1 MIFYK
6 IIKAYKFCWKC
17 AFINLF
23 CANLLLAQSGS
34 FEHISVSEGLSQGMA
49 FDILQD
55 KEGFIWVATKYG
67 LNRYDGTNFK
77 TFLHSK
83 DEPYSIAT
91 NQITALLQDSKG
103 RIWIGTGEKKIIVFE
118 PKTQRFYYSNLDQG
132 LSSDLPN
139 NLINAIYEDDYGNVW
154 FGSSE
159 GQILKIETSDRID
172 QSLAGLEPDI
182 SAELNIISIE
192 SVLGEDY
199 GIYSFSKDSDEQ
211 IMAFSNGYYANI
223 NIKENTVSY
232 VDIPE
237 NSTYDSKNYLLTCL
251 FKKGGENL
259 FLTNKNVFKVVD
271 GRVQVIDEFNFKE
284 GYIIDMDASGDVWGI
299 KNNAIFKT
307 TLPDIHNIFE
317 PTNFQ
322 AEVTKNARIKLI
334 RKDSQGNFW
343 LATNG
348 YGIVKIR
355 NKKKRAS
362 NYLERWS
369 SWQVYLD
376 SKGNLYSWDF
386 NRLFKSEKSG
396 LKVSEISPGV
406 AQGALIEAKD
416 GTYWKL
422 IRNQKVSPNI
432 YLEHLDEN
440 FKSLK
445 IYDFKRAAGIP
456 YLRFLE
462 DHKGNLVFVGFS
474 NELIRFNPSTELFNY
489 FNFSQNFVFGS
500 RGALHIYEDVSRNI
514 WVSGESGLLK
524 ITPKSGAY
532 IFTGYNNNPNNP
544 ASIPS
549 DFTTC
554 AVDFP
559 ADPENFLLIGTHSNG
574 ILKLHKHTEVFES
587 ISTEDGLPSNNV
599 AGIIPESE
607 KRIWLSSNL
616 GVVVYDLELKQSKL
630 FNAKDGLISDEF
642 NMGSFFK
649 GKHGQ
654 FVFGGIRGVSVLEPS
669 VLKKTKS
676 EINLKFVD
684 LKINN
689 KSIRPFDESN
699 LLKESIEYTPFVKL
713 SHDQNNI
720 GLEFTDL
727 NKGVNRLKYRLL
739 GASDSWVEMGP
750 GGTVNYTMLPPGNYS
765 FELTSSSLDFGEG
778 QEPLV
783 LNFEISP
790 PWYWNWM
797 SILVY
802 ALITAFLIYL
812 FLRGQRKQIRLE
824 QEVIYNA
831 KEKLRL
837 SELDELKSNFFTNV
851 SHELKTPLTL
861 IEGPINELN
870 KKYPDE
876 GLFKLIKPNVKRLRQ
891 LMYQILDVQKLEAG
905 KVNFNIEKSDL
916 AKYFRLHIFSFESL
930 AASYGIKMEFKQN
943 LDEFHAFF
951 DKDKFDKIIDNLI
964 SNAIKYNFKGGT
976 VRVKVVYKENP
987 KRLTLSVSDTGQG
1000 ISETDLPQI
1009 FDRFFQVNQNNTEG
1023 TGVGLSLVKE
1033 LVSVLK
1039 GTIDVESVE
1048 KEGTTFLI
1056 SMPIDQETWKE
1067 HIVEEV
1073 FEESI
1078 VSNLGEKETEN
1089 VVRNEEKE
1097 LLLLVED
1104 NPDMQEYLK
1113 ILFQDRYDIIQAFNG
1128 AEGIEKANKEV
1139 PDLIVCDL
1147 MMPIMDGF
1155 EFSKRIRANAASSH
1169 VPIIMLTAKSSKE
1182 SRLESLEIGIDL
1194 YMTKPFDTDELS
1206 SAIKSCIDNRKA
1218 LRGIFRGDVLSTE
1231 DETKEEVNLL
1241 EKEFI
1246 NKVKTFLEQ
1255 HYHDSSMNV
1264 GLISDYLGMSETQL
1278 RRKLKSISS
1287 YSPNEYL
1294 RKFRLEK
1301 AEFLL
1306 KEGDKTVS
1314 EIAFEVGYESLSY
1327 FSRIFQQEYGCL
1339 PSEYVSG

>member
-1 MIFYK
+1 MIFEK
-6 IIKAYKFCWKC
+6 VIKAYKNGWKY
-17 AFINLF
+17 ALL
-23 CANLLLAQSGS
+23 NLLCAHLLFGQHSS
-34 FEHISVSEGLSQGMA
+34 FENISVSEGLSQGMA

-83 DEPYSIAT
+83 NDPYSIAT
-91 NQITALLQDSKG
+91 NQITALLQDNKG
-103 RIWIGTGEKKIIVFE
+103 LIWIGTGEKKLIIFE
-118 PKTQRFYYSNLDQG
+118 PKTQRFYYANLDHG
-132 LSSDLPN
+132 VSSDLPN
-139 NLINAIYEDDYGNVW
+139 NLINAIYEDDNGNIW
-154 FGSSE
+154 FGSTE
-159 GQILKIETSDRID
+159 GQILKIELSERIKKD
-172 QSLAGLEPDI
+172 FHGLNPDI
-182 SAELNIISIE
+182 SEELNVISIE
-192 SVLGEDY
+192 SRKGEDNS
-199 GIYSFSKDSDEQ
+199 IYSFAKDSGDQ
-211 IMAFSNGYYANI
+211 IMALSNGYYVSI
-223 NIKENTVSY
+223 DIQKNTVSY
-232 VDIPE
+232 IDIPV
-237 NSTYDSKNYLLTCL
+237 NSTYDSRNYLLSSV
-251 FKKGGENL
+251 FKNGKEKL
-259 FLTNKNVFKVVD
+259 FLTNKNVFKITNGKVEI
-271 GRVQVIDEFNFKE
+271 IDEFHFKE
-284 GYIIDMDASGDVWGI
+284 GYIITMDAYGDVWGI
-299 KNNAIFKT
+299 KNSVIYKT
-307 TLPDIHNIFE
+307 NLHNIHNIFD
-317 PTNFQ
+317 PSNFQ
-322 AEVTKNARIKLI
+322 AEVTENARIKLI
-334 RKDSQGNFW
+334 KKDSQGNFW

-355 NKKKRAS
+355 HKRKRAR

-386 NRLFKSEKSG
+386 NRLFKSDKSG
-396 LKVSEISPGV
+396 LKVSEISPGI
-406 AQGALIEAKD
+406 AQGALIETKD

-422 IRNQKVSPNI
+422 IRNQKESPNI
-432 YLEHLDEN
+432 YLEHLDAS

-456 YLRFLE
+456 YIRFLE
-462 DHKGNLVFVGFS
+462 DYNGNLVFVGFS
-474 NELIRFNPSTELFNY
+474 NELIRFNPASEHFNY
-489 FNFSQNFVFGS
+489 FNFSQNFIFGS
-500 RGALHIYEDVSRNI
+500 RGALHIYEDVSHNI

-524 ITPKSGAY
+524 IIPKSAAY
-532 IFTGYNNNPNNP
+532 TFKGYNNDPDNA

-574 ILKLHKHTEVFES
+574 MLKLNKTSDVFES
-587 ISTEDGLPSNNV
+587 ISTKDGLPSNNV

-607 KRIWLSSNL
+607 KRVWLSSNL

-649 GKHGQ
+649 GKNGE
-654 FVFGGIRGVSVLEPS
+654 FVFGGIRGVSVLQPS
-669 VLKKTKS
+669 FLNKAKS

-684 LKINN
+684 LKVNN
-689 KSIRPFDESN
+689 KSIRPFDETG
-699 LLKESIEYTPFVKL
+699 LLTESIEYTPFIKL
-713 SHDQNNI
+713 AHDQNNI

-739 GASDSWVEMGP
+739 GASDTWVEMGP
-750 GGTVNYTMLPPGNYS
+750 GGTINYTMLPPGKYS

-778 QEPLV
+778 QKPLV
-783 LNFEISP
+783 LNFEISS

-802 ALITAFLIYL
+802 VLISAFLIYL

-831 KEKLRL
+831 KEKVRL
-837 SELDELKSNFFTNV
+837 TELDELKSNFFTNV

-930 AASYGIKMEFKQN
+930 ASSYGIKIEFNQN
-943 LDEFHAFF
+943 FNEFHAFF

-964 SNAIKYNFKGGT
+964 SNAVKYNIKGGT
-976 VRVKVVYKENP
+976 VRIKVIYKENP
-987 KRLTLSVSDTGQG
+987 KRLTLSVSDTGHG

-1009 FDRFFQVNQNNTEG
+1009 FDRFFQVNQNNSEG

-1033 LVSVLK
+1033 LVSALK

-1056 SMPIDQETWKE
+1056 SMPVDQETWSE
-1067 HIVEEV
+1067 HIPEEV
-1073 FEESI
+1073 LEEPAEA
-1078 VSNLGEKETEN
+1078 NLTIMETERE
-1089 VVRNEEKE
+1089 VRNEEKE

-1113 ILFQDRYDIIQAFNG
+1113 ILFQDKYDIIQAFNG
-1128 AEGIEKANKEV
+1128 AEGIEKAKEEV

-1206 SAIKSCIDNRKA
+1206 SAIKSCIENRKA
-1218 LRGIFRGDVLSTE
+1218 LRGIFRGDVLSLE
-1231 DETKEEVNLL
+1231 NNDKVEVNKL

-1246 NKVKTFLEQ
+1246 DKVRDFLES
-1255 HYHDSSMNV
+1255 HHHDSTLNV
-1264 GLISDYLGMSETQL
+1264 QAISSSLEMSDTQL

-1287 YSPNEYL
+1287 YSPNEYI

-1301 AEFLL
+1301 AAILL
-1306 KEGDKTVS
+1306 KESEKSVS
-1314 EIAFEVGYESLSY
+1314 EIAFDVGYESLSY
-1327 FSRIFQQEYGCL
+1327 FSKIFQQEYGCL
-1339 PSEYVSG
+1339 PSEYV